1 MNGERVCALV
11 LGGHVNGYSIIRE
24 LKDGFID
31 DIVLFDDKISLS
43 RFSNKIKIFKK
54 TEFISDTLL
63 NDLYKLNKDYSKII
77 IYPTDDIYIECLL
90 KIYDQIKEFCF
101 IPFNKLNISKSLD
114 KYYQYKICGQNKIP
128 YPKCIKITEINQLA
142 QIESLMFPIII
153 KPLSRTYKS
162 KLLFKNI
169 YIKNALD
176 IESKSMLIKNALK
189 LKVPLMVSEVIP
201 GDDSQIYA
209 YSCYRS
215 HEGNIL
221 NEWTGKK
228 ITQYPD
234 NFGVFSTAVNT
245 HNPKLA
251 ELGKK
256 FVEKIDGFGFIQPEF
271 KFDQRDGE
279 FKLMECNFRPMM
291 WHRVGFLSGV
301 KLINTQYEYALGL
314 NVTKYNQN
322 NNKQIK
328 LILMLHE
335 VPNVIFR
342 KNYLKKFL
350 KIVFKS
356 KHSSFGIFNFKDPL
370 PGIFAFMIMIK
381 LILNLCLKHINR
393 N

>member
-1 MNGERVCALV
+1 MNGDRVCALV

-24 LKDGFID
+24 LKDELID
-31 DIVLFDDKISLS
+31 DIILFDDKISLS

-54 TEFISDTLL
+54 TEFIPSTLL
-63 NDLYKLNKDYSKII
+63 KDLYKLNEDYSKII
-77 IYPTDDIYIECLL
+77 IYPTDDIYIECLIE
-90 KIYDQIKEFCF
+90 IYDQIKKFCF
-101 IPFNKLNISKSLD
+101 VPFNKSNISQALD
-114 KYYQYKICGQNKIP
+114 KYYQYQICDQNKIP
-128 YPKCIKITEINQLA
+128 YPKCIKIIENSQIA
-142 QIESLMFPIII
+142 EIESLIFPVIV
-153 KPLSRTYKS
+153 KPLSRTRAS

-169 YIKNALD
+169 YIEDLQD
-176 IESKSMLIKNALK
+176 FDSKVIHIKNALK
-189 LKVPLMVSEVIP
+189 LQVPLMASEFIP

-234 NFGVFSTAVNT
+234 NFGVFSTAVNA
-245 HNPKLA
+245 HNSRLVQ
-251 ELGKK
+251 LGQK
-256 FVEKIDGFGFIQPEF
+256 FVEKIDGFGFIEPEF

-301 KLINTQYEYALGL
+301 RLIKTQYEYALGH
-314 NVTKYNQN
+314 NITKYNQN
-322 NNKQIK
+322 NNKKIN

-335 VPNVIFR
+335 IPNLIFR
-342 KNYLKKFL
+342 KNYLKKFY
-350 KIVFKS
+350 KITFKS
-356 KHSSFGIFNFKDPL
+356 KHISFGIFNFKDPL

-381 LILNLCLKHINR
+381 LVLNLCLKHINR